1 MEEDILKDSWMPETP
16 ISKKIKDRIKK
27 AGKRFHSN
35 DNISEFIEDGEM
47 DLLQAEVQEK
57 LQGMPPPIIT
67 ILACAGIL
75 IVAV

>member
-1 MEEDILKDSWMPETP
+1 MDDALKDSWAPKGP
-16 ISKKIKDRIKK
+16 ISKTIKDRITK

-57 LQGMPPPIIT
+57 LQGVLNSLDIDT
-67 ILACAGIL
+67 DNDHNTQ
-75 IVAV
+75 